1 MFWYFL
7 YYGSAII
14 ILPGL
19 IFSIFANVKIK
30 TTFNKYNKVST
41 LKGEGAST
49 IAYNLLLQSG
59 CPTNVDMVEGHLSD
73 HYNPKT
79 KVLSLS
85 RTTFSSNSVAS
96 VAVAAHEAG
105 HAVQDNEG
113 YFLLKL
119 RSFIVPFVNIGSYLA
134 FPLAII
140 GVILEYFALKSTGTI
155 GSILIGLGI
164 LLYSLSTI
172 FALITLPVELNASKR
187 ALQMLL
193 DYGYI
198 TKGEKKQMQKVLF
211 AAALTYVAS
220 LVVSILYLLRFLLII
235 ASIRKKD

>member
-1 MFWYFL
+1 MRSVQLRIFNKKINKLILGVYMFWYFL

-113 YFLLKL
+113 YFLLK
-119 RSFIVPFVNIGSYLA
+119 RHSFIIPFVNIGS
-134 FPLAII
+134 
-140 GVILEYFALKSTGTI
+140 
-155 GSILIGLGI
+155 
-164 LLYSLSTI
+164 
-172 FALITLPVELNASKR
+172 
-187 ALQMLL
+187 
-193 DYGYI
+193 
-198 TKGEKKQMQKVLF
+198 
-211 AAALTYVAS
+211 
-220 LVVSILYLLRFLLII
+220 
-235 ASIRKKD
+235 